1 MSLVNFAEEYSQ
13 LSSTEQQLFA
23 DSVRRLLSDGLIWRE
38 DEQDRR
44 IFAWLV
50 RRIDLVRDYLA
61 VAGWELH
68 YAENL
73 HIFHVFHRD
82 GSHRRRFNRETTL
95 WLLLLRLIYAE
106 QYESLNP
113 SLTRYPTTTVSD
125 VYSRY
130 GEFFS
135 GQTIRKKGA
144 FDEALR
150 LFNGLKLVRAPNSK
164 ALRANDPDAVIE
176 LLPALEVIVPAS
188 GIAALAERLAEY
200 QRPNSADEEQ
210 E

>member
-13 LSSTEQQLFA
+13 LSSSEQQLFA

-82 GSHRRRFNRETTL
+82 GSHRRRFDKEETL

-125 VYSRY
+125 LYTRYS
-130 GEFFS
+130 EFFPNRA
-135 GQTIRKKGA
+135 IRKKGV
-144 FDEALR
+144 FDSALR
-150 LFNGLKLVRAPNSK
+150 LFNELKLIRAPQSTV
-164 ALRANDPDAVIE
+164 LRANDPETVIE

-200 QRPNSADEEQ
+200 QRPSSSDEEQ
-210 E
+210 A